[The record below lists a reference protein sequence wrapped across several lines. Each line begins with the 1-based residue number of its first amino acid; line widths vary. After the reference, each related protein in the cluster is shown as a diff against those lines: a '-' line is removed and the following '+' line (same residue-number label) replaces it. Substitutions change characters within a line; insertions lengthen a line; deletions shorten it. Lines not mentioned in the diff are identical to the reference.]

1 MAPPLQQLY
10 IPDFLSICNLPTNT
24 HPLEDV
30 VRRETEE
37 WILSYGLFSD
47 DQWEKFLRSDV
58 PRFASRTFPYAG
70 YEKLRNCTDFCL
82 LVFALDDITD
92 DEDKIKGT
100 LTSKESVD
108 AMQSDIIQSSSAG
121 ERMITEYVRSSVPL
135 YQALNIDALIVT
147 DLVSLN
153 PLGQLFRRG
162 FCKTGRQRLRL
173 CPRSLNFVN
182 PTKCY
187 RLRNTP

>member
-1 MAPPLQQLY
+1 MAPTLQQLY
-10 IPDFLSICNLPTNT
+10 IPDFLSICNLPSNT

-47 DQWEKFLRSDV
+47 EQWEKFLRSDV

-92 DEDKIKGT
+92 DEDKNKGT

-108 AMQSDIIQSSSAG
+108 AMQSDIIRSSSVG
-121 ERMITEYVRSSVPL
+121 ERMIKEYVKSSVPV
-135 YQALNIDALIVT
+135 YQTLNIDALVVT
-147 DLVSLN
+147 ELVSFN
-153 PLGQLFRRG
+153 PLGQLFGGG
-162 FCKTGRQRLRL
+162 F
-173 CPRSLNFVN
+173 
-182 PTKCY
+182 
-187 RLRNTP
+187 

>member
-1 MAPPLQQLY
+1 M
-10 IPDFLSICNLPTNT
+10 
-24 HPLEDV
+24 
-30 VRRETEE
+30 
-37 WILSYGLFSD
+37 LFRSLFTD

-182 PTKCY
+182 PMKCY